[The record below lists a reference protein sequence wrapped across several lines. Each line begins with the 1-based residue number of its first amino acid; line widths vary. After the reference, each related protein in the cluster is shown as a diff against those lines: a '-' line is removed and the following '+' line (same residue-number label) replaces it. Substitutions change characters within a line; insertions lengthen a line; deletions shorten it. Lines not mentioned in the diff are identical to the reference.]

1 MTMKKNTLLV
11 LLLAFTQFSIAQI
24 INEPANWPNSNWTT
38 YGTYNAAGLLGDP
51 VSDSSFS
58 FDDDEAG
65 STSDDDIASE
75 SPVIDLTPAYNGSEN
90 QIVISGNYNHND
102 INANLLVDYWDA
114 DASSWVTV
122 LDLVETSNDTSNWC
136 GGTLVVFET
145 GFDIGSFSSNQ
156 LSNFKYRFSYDDNDG
171 WDWGFCVNNVT
182 LISNGGSAP
191 NCDAAVTAPADGET
205 GVGLNPTVNWNSA
218 SGFPD
223 GYYFSL
229 GTSSGGN
236 DIMDAVDLGN
246 VNTYALSGLSYS
258 TTYYITLLP
267 YNGSGSATDSCTSYS
282 FTTLADP
289 NTTVDCNGGPI
300 TSTFCYETGLDN
312 SYSFVSNDGSALNL
326 TIDSGSVENGWDELV
341 ILDSDGSEL
350 YNGYG
355 NNGDITGLTFQSSG
369 DNITLIVQEDFI
381 IDCASS
387 AAINPI
393 TMTVSCAT
401 CVNPSVDFEM
411 VTDCLNGPQFYVD
424 INITDLGSAGS
435 LTISDNQGSANV
447 SASATGTYQFGPY
460 ANNTDVQIST
470 TSDDDANC
478 FANSASITQEY
489 CAITLVDCAAGPIST
504 SYCYTNNDTSQ
515 FEYLSSDGSP
525 LNLTINSGFIEAG
538 WDALLILDSDGT
550 TPLFFGDNGGD
561 ITGLTFQSTGDTIY
575 FAVQTDSSISC
586 DSGFAPYNG
595 GIDYTVACATCINP
609 TAEYT
614 VIDDCANGDQF
625 LIDVNITSMGDAG
638 SLTISDNYG
647 TATGQATQTG
657 VVQMGPYPFLTDIVI
672 TVSND
677 QDVNC
682 VINSAPIQVFACP
695 PPNDNCDQ
703 ATVITANSDE
713 SCTESGSG
721 TLVAATPSPETNACA
736 GTDDDDVWF
745 EFTAVS
751 ENHAISLYNIV
762 GNTQDLYHVLYE
774 GSQCDNLN
782 QIYCSDD
789 NNSVANGLTVGN
801 TYTIRVYSYTATP
814 LDTLTFD
821 ICVFTVPPPITTSTT
836 EYTVDELVTE
846 VLIESQCNQAFNVTY
861 TTGTTFG
868 STNGIGYFE
877 ANGSSWPFE
886 SGLIMTSGDIGNA
899 PGPEAG
905 VISDGTY
912 AWVGDNDLENA
923 IPGLNTGDTNNASI
937 IEFDFVPV
945 TDHMSFDFIFAAEE
959 YGTFQCT
966 FTDAFAFLLTDTAGV
981 TTNLAVV
988 PGTEDPISVLSVRDE
1003 EWNAGCPSVN
1013 EEFFANYYGPGGLP
1027 PLTSPTNFIGHTVVM
1042 TAESDVI
1049 PNELYHIKLIV
1060 ADDGDTLYD
1069 SAVFI
1074 DAGSFD
1080 IGSLDLGEDI
1090 LLSSGNALCHGQE
1103 IILNAGTLPNNSSIA
1118 WFMDG
1123 ILIEGETGV
1132 SITVNETAFYS
1143 ATITIDN
1150 TDCAFSD
1157 EILVEFF
1164 ATPDVSPVED
1174 SIIKCA
1180 NESYTL
1186 AVDVANSGQMNSLTY
1201 IWSLDG
1207 VDLQWGPDSS
1217 YNLNDTAEESGEFIV
1232 TVFDDIT
1239 YCWGQTTIQ
1248 VGFYE
1253 NSYCI
1258 DLPQGLSPNGDG
1270 YNDCLILD
1278 HLEDREDINKIE
1290 VFNRYGTKIY
1300 ELNEYI
1306 DQWCGTDQDNKELPV
1321 GTYFYI
1327 IYFNSDKEP
1336 ITSWIYL
1343 NY

>member
-1 MTMKKNTLLV
+1 MKKITSFILLLV
-11 LLLAFTQFSIAQI
+11 FTQFSIAQI
-24 INEPANWPNSNWTT
+24 INEPANWPNPNWTT
-38 YGTYNAAGLLGDP
+38 SGNYGAAGLLADP
-51 VSDSSFS
+51 AVDSSFS
-58 FDDDEAG
+58 FDDDATG

-75 SPVIDLTPAYNGSEN
+75 SPVIDLTPAYNGGEN

-102 INANLLVDYWDA
+102 IGGTLSVDYWDA
-114 DASSWVTV
+114 DASSWVSV
-122 LDLVETSNDTSNWC
+122 LDLVDTSSDLSNWC
-136 GGTLVVFET
+136 GGTLVIFET
-145 GFDIGSFSSNQ
+145 GFGISSFSANQ
-156 LSNFKYRFSYDDNDG
+156 LSNFKYRFSYDDADG
-171 WDWGFCVNNVT
+171 WQWGWCINNVS
-182 LISNGGSAP
+182 LISSGGSVP
-191 NCDAAVTAPADGET
+191 NCDAVVTSPVDGET
-205 GVGLNPTVNWNSA
+205 GVGIDPSVNWNSA

-258 TTYYITLLP
+258 TTYYVTLLP
-267 YNGSGSATDSCTSYS
+267 YNSSGPATDSCTSYS
-282 FTTLADP
+282 FTTQVDT
-289 NTTVDCNGGPI
+289 NTTVDCSGGPI
-300 TSTFCYETGLDN
+300 TTTFCYDTGLDN
-312 SYSFVSNDGSALNL
+312 SYSFVSNDGSPLNL
-326 TIDSGSVENGWDELV
+326 IIDSGSVENNWDELV
-341 ILDSDGSEL
+341 ILDSNGSEL

-355 NNGDITGLTFQSSG
+355 NNGDITGLSFQSTG
-369 DNITLIVQEDFI
+369 DNITLIVEEDFSI
-381 IDCASS
+381 SCVSS
-387 AAINPI
+387 ATISPI
-393 TMTVSCAT
+393 TITVSCAT

-411 VTDCLNGPQFYVD
+411 VSDCLNAPQFYVD
-424 INITDLGSAGS
+424 VTITDLGSAGS
-435 LTISDNQGSANV
+435 LTIVDDQGSASV
-447 SASATGTYQFGPY
+447 STSATGTYQFGPY
-460 ANNTDVQIST
+460 ANNTSVQMNVT
-470 TSDDDANC
+470 NDDDPNC
-478 FANSASITQEY
+478 FANSASITQEF
-489 CAITLVDCAAGPIST
+489 CAITLVDCGVGPISN
-504 SYCYTNNDTSQ
+504 SYCYTNNDTTQ

-525 LNLTINSGFIEAG
+525 LNLTIDSGFIEAG
-538 WDALLILDSDGT
+538 WDALLILDSDGV

-561 ITGLTFQSTGDTIY
+561 ITGLTFQSTGNTIY
-575 FAVQTDSSISC
+575 FAIQSDFSISC
-586 DSGFAPYNG
+586 GSGSAPYNG
-595 GIDYTVACATCINP
+595 GIDYTVACATCTNP

-625 LIDVNITSMGDAG
+625 LIDVNITSMGDAQ
-638 SLTISDNYG
+638 SLTVSDNYG

-657 VVQMGPYPFLTDIVI
+657 VVQMGPYPFLTGIVI
-672 TVSND
+672 TISND

-682 VINSAPIQVFACP
+682 VINSAPIQVNACP
-695 PPNDNCDQ
+695 PANDNCGQ
-703 ATVITANSDE
+703 ATVITPNSDS
-713 SCTESGSG
+713 SCTESASG
-721 TLVAATPSPETNACA
+721 TLVGATPSPEPNTCGGSA
-736 GTDDDDVWF
+736 DDDVWF
-745 EFTAVS
+745 EFIATS

-774 GSQCDNLN
+774 GSQCDNLT
-782 QIYCSDD
+782 QIYCSDAD
-789 NNSVANGLTVGN
+789 DSVANGLTVGN
-801 TYTIRVYSYTATP
+801 TYTIRVYSYTANQ
-814 LDTLTFD
+814 LDYLTFD

-836 EYTVDELVTE
+836 EYTVDELITE
-846 VLIESQCNQAFNVTY
+846 VLINSQCNQAFNVTY

-886 SGLIMTSGDIGNA
+886 SGLIMTSGDVANA

-912 AWVGDNDLENA
+912 AWVGDGDLEAA
-923 IPGLNTGDTNNASI
+923 IPGLNAGDTNNASI

-959 YGTFQCT
+959 YGTYQCT

-981 TTNLAVV
+981 TTNLAIV
-988 PGTEDPISVLSVRDE
+988 PGTTDPISVLSVRDGQ
-1003 EWNAGCPSVN
+1003 WNANCPSVN

-1027 PLTSPTNFIGHTVVM
+1027 ALTSPTNFIGHTVAM
-1042 TAESDVI
+1042 TAEADVI

-1060 ADDGDTLYD
+1060 ADDGDTLFD

-1090 LLSSGNALCHGQE
+1090 LLSSGSALCQGQE
-1103 IILNAGTLPNNSSIA
+1103 MILNAGALPNNSSIV
-1118 WFMDG
+1118 WYMDG
-1123 ILIEGETGV
+1123 NLIEGENGV
-1132 SITVNETAFYS
+1132 NLTVSETAFYS

-1150 TDCAFSD
+1150 TDCAYSD
-1157 EILVEFF
+1157 EILIEFF
-1164 ATPDVSPVED
+1164 PTPDVSAVED
-1174 SIIKCA
+1174 TILKCA

-1186 AVDVANSGQMNSLTY
+1186 EVDVANSGQMNSLTY

-1207 VDLQWGPDSS
+1207 VDLQWGPDNT
-1217 YNLNDTAEESGEFIV
+1217 YNLNEIAEESGEIII

-1248 VGFYE
+1248 VDFYE

-1278 HLEDREDINKIE
+1278 HLEDREDIDKIE
-1290 VFNRYGTKIY
+1290 VFNRYGTKVY

>member
-1 MTMKKNTLLV
+1 MKKITSFILLLV
-11 LLLAFTQFSIAQI
+11 FTQFSIAQI
-24 INEPANWPNSNWTT
+24 INEPANWPNPNWTT
-38 YGTYNAAGLLGDP
+38 SGNYGAAGLLADP
-51 VSDSSFS
+51 AVDSSFS
-58 FDDDEAG
+58 FDDDATG
-65 STSDDDIASE
+65 SASDDDIASE
-75 SPVIDLTPAYNGSEN
+75 SPVIDLTSAYNGGEN

-102 INANLLVDYWDA
+102 INADLLVDYWDA
-114 DASSWVTV
+114 DTSSWVTL
-122 LDLVETSNDTSNWC
+122 LDLVDNSGDTSNWC

-145 GFDIGSFSSNQ
+145 GFDIGSFSANQ
-156 LSNFKYRFSYDDNDG
+156 LSNFKYRFSYDDSDG
-171 WDWGFCVNNVT
+171 WDWGFCINNVT
-182 LISNGGSAP
+182 LISSGGSAP
-191 NCDAAVTAPADGET
+191 NCDAVVTSPVDGET
-205 GVGLNPTVNWNSA
+205 GVEIDPSVNWSSA

-236 DIMDAVDLGN
+236 DIMDAVDLGS
-246 VNTYALSGLSYS
+246 VNSYALSGLSYS
-258 TTYYITLLP
+258 TTYYVTLLP
-267 YNGSGSATDSCTSYS
+267 YNSSGSATDSCTSYS
-282 FTTLADP
+282 FTTQVDT
-289 NTTVDCNGGPI
+289 NTTVDCSGGPI
-300 TSTFCYETGLDN
+300 TTTFCYDTGLDN
-312 SYSFVSNDGSALNL
+312 SYSFVSNDGSPLNL
-326 TIDSGSVENGWDELV
+326 TIDSGEVEQGWDELV

-355 NNGDITGLTFQSSG
+355 DGGNITGLSFQSTG
-369 DNITLIVQEDFI
+369 DNITLVVQEDASI
-381 IDCASS
+381 SCVSS
-387 AAINPI
+387 AAIDPI
-393 TMTVSCAT
+393 TITVSCAT

-411 VTDCLNGPQFYVD
+411 VSDCLNAPQFYVD
-424 INITDLGSAGS
+424 IDVTDLGSAGS
-435 LTISDNQGSANV
+435 LTIVDDQGSASV
-447 SASATGTYQFGPY
+447 SISAIGTYQFGPY
-460 ANNTDVQIST
+460 ANNTFVQMNV
-470 TSDDDANC
+470 TSDDDPNC

-489 CAITLVDCAAGPIST
+489 CAITLVDCGVGPISNF
-504 SYCYTNNDTSQ
+504 YCYGNNDTTQ
-515 FEYLSSDGSP
+515 FEYVSSDGSP
-525 LNLTINSGFIEAG
+525 LNLTIDSGFIEAG
-538 WDALLILDSDGT
+538 WDALLVLDSDGV

-561 ITGLTFQSTGDTIY
+561 LTGLTFQSTGDTIY
-575 FAVQTDSSISC
+575 FGVQTDGSISC
-586 DSGFAPYNG
+586 ASGSAAYAG
-595 GIDYTVACATCINP
+595 GIDYTVACATCTNP

-625 LIDVNITSMGDAG
+625 LIDVNITSMGDAQ
-638 SLTISDNYG
+638 SLTVSDNYG
-647 TATGQATQTG
+647 TATGQATETG
-657 VVQMGPYPFLTDIVI
+657 VVQMGPYPFLTGIVI
-672 TVSND
+672 TISND

-682 VINSAPIQVFACP
+682 VINSAPIQVNACP
-695 PPNDNCDQ
+695 PANDNCDQ
-703 ATVITANSDE
+703 ATVITPNSDS
-713 SCTESGSG
+713 SCTESSSG
-721 TLVAATPSPETNACA
+721 TLVGASPSPEPNTCGGSA
-736 GTDDDDVWF
+736 DDDVWF
-745 EFTAVS
+745 EFTAIS

-774 GSQCDNLN
+774 GSQCDNLT
-782 QIYCSDD
+782 QIYCSDAD
-789 NNSVANGLTVGN
+789 DSVANGLTVGN
-801 TYTIRVYSYTATP
+801 TYTIRVYSYTANQ
-814 LDTLTFD
+814 LDYLTFD

-836 EYTVDELVTE
+836 EYTVDELITE
-846 VLIESQCNQAFNVTY
+846 VLINSQCNQAFNVTY

-886 SGLIMTSGDIGNA
+886 SGLIMTSGDVANA
-899 PGPEAG
+899 PGPETG

-912 AWVGDNDLENA
+912 AWVGDGDLEAA
-923 IPGLNTGDTNNASI
+923 IPGLNAGDTNNASI

-981 TTNLAVV
+981 TTNLAIV
-988 PGTEDPISVLSVRDE
+988 PGTTDPISVLSVRDGQ
-1003 EWNAGCPSVN
+1003 WNANCPSVN

-1027 PLTSPTNFIGHTVVM
+1027 TLTSPTNFIGHTVAM
-1042 TAESDVI
+1042 TAEADVI

-1080 IGSLDLGEDI
+1080 IGALDLGEDI
-1090 LLSSGNALCHGQE
+1090 LLSSGSALCQGQE
-1103 IILNAGTLPNNSSIA
+1103 MILNAGVLPNNSSIV
-1118 WFMDG
+1118 WYMDG
-1123 ILIEGETGV
+1123 NLIEGENGV
-1132 SITVNETAFYS
+1132 NLTVIETAFYS
-1143 ATITIDN
+1143 ATITIDD
-1150 TDCAFSD
+1150 TDCTYSD
-1157 EILVEFF
+1157 EILIEFF
-1164 ATPDVSPVED
+1164 PTPDVSAVED
-1174 SIIKCA
+1174 TILKCA

-1186 AVDVANSGQMNSLTY
+1186 EVDVANSGQMNSLTY

-1207 VDLQWGPDSS
+1207 VDLQWGPDNT
-1217 YNLNDTAEESGEFIV
+1217 YNLNEIAEESGEIIV
-1232 TVFDDIT
+1232 TVFDDVT

-1248 VGFYE
+1248 VDFYE

-1278 HLEDREDINKIE
+1278 HLEEREDINKIE
-1290 VFNRYGTKIY
+1290 IFNRYGTKIY

>member
-1 MTMKKNTLLV
+1 MKKITSFILLLV
-11 LLLAFTQFSIAQI
+11 FTQFSIAQI
-24 INEPANWPNSNWTT
+24 INEPANWPNPNWTT
-38 YGTYNAAGLLGDP
+38 SGNYGAAGLLADP
-51 VSDSSFS
+51 AVDSSFS
-58 FDDDEAG
+58 FDDDATG

-75 SPVIDLTPAYNGSEN
+75 SPVIDLTPAYNGGEN

-102 INANLLVDYWDA
+102 IGGTLSVDYWDA
-114 DASSWVTV
+114 DASSWVPV
-122 LDLVETSNDTSNWC
+122 LDLVDTSSDLSNWC

-145 GFDIGSFSSNQ
+145 GFGISSFSANQ
-156 LSNFKYRFSYDDNDG
+156 LSNFKYRFSYDDADG
-171 WDWGFCVNNVT
+171 WQWGWCINNVS
-182 LISNGGSAP
+182 LISSGGSVP
-191 NCDAAVTAPADGET
+191 NCDAVVTTPVDGET
-205 GVGLNPTVNWNSA
+205 GVGIDPPVNWNSA

-229 GTSSGGN
+229 GTSSGAN
-236 DIMDAVDLGN
+236 DIMDTVDLGN
-246 VNTYALSGLSYS
+246 VNTYALSGLSYN
-258 TTYYITLLP
+258 TTYYVTLLP
-267 YNGSGSATDSCTSYS
+267 YNSSGSATDSCTSYS
-282 FTTLADP
+282 FTTQADP

-300 TSTFCYETGLDN
+300 TTTFCYDTGLDN
-312 SYSFVSNDGSALNL
+312 SYSFVSNDGSPLNL
-326 TIDSGSVENGWDELV
+326 IIDSGEVEQGWDELV

-355 NNGDITGLTFQSSG
+355 DGGNITGLSFQSTG
-369 DNITLIVQEDFI
+369 DNITLVVQEDASI
-381 IDCASS
+381 SCVSS
-387 AAINPI
+387 AGIDPI
-393 TMTVSCAT
+393 TITVSCAT

-411 VTDCLNGPQFYVD
+411 VSDCLNAPQFYVD
-424 INITDLGSAGS
+424 VTISDLGSAGS
-435 LTISDNQGSANV
+435 LTIVDDQGSASV
-447 SASATGTYQFGPY
+447 STSATGIYQFGPY
-460 ANNTDVQIST
+460 ANNTFVQMNVT
-470 TSDDDANC
+470 NDDDPNC

-489 CAITLVDCAAGPIST
+489 CAITLVDCGVGPVSNF
-504 SYCYTNNDTSQ
+504 YCYGNNDTTQ
-515 FEYLSSDGSP
+515 FEYVSSDGSP
-525 LNLTINSGFIEAG
+525 LNLTIDSGLIEAG
-538 WDALLILDSDGT
+538 WDALLILDSDGV

-561 ITGLTFQSTGDTIY
+561 ITGLTFQSTGNTIY
-575 FAVQTDSSISC
+575 FAIQSDGSISC
-586 DSGFAPYNG
+586 ASGSAAYAG
-595 GIDYTVACATCINP
+595 GIDYTVACATCTNP

-625 LIDVNITSMGDAG
+625 LIDVNITSIGDAQ
-638 SLTISDNYG
+638 SLTVSDNYG
-647 TATGQATQTG
+647 TTTGQATQTG
-657 VVQMGPYPFLTDIVI
+657 VVQMGPYPFLTGIVI
-672 TVSND
+672 TISND

-682 VINSAPIQVFACP
+682 VINSAPIQVNACP
-695 PPNDNCDQ
+695 PANDNCGQ
-703 ATVITANSDE
+703 ATVITPNSDS
-713 SCTESGSG
+713 SCTESSSG
-721 TLVAATPSPETNACA
+721 TLVGATPSPEPNTCGGSA
-736 GTDDDDVWF
+736 DDDVWF
-745 EFTAVS
+745 EFTAIS

-774 GSQCDNLN
+774 GSQCDNLT
-782 QIYCSDD
+782 QIYCSDAD
-789 NNSVANGLTVGN
+789 DSVANGLTIGN
-801 TYTIRVYSYTATP
+801 TYTIRVYSYTANQ
-814 LDTLTFD
+814 LDYLTFD

-836 EYTVDELVTE
+836 EYTVEELITE
-846 VLIESQCNQAFNVTY
+846 VLINSQCNQAFNVTY

-886 SGLIMTSGDIGNA
+886 SGLIMTSGDVANA

-912 AWVGDNDLENA
+912 AWVGDGDLEAA
-923 IPGLNTGDTNNASI
+923 IPGLNAGDTNNASI

-981 TTNLAVV
+981 TTNLAIV
-988 PGTEDPISVLSVRDE
+988 PGTTDPISVLSVRDG
-1003 EWNAGCPSVN
+1003 EWNASCPSVN

-1027 PLTSPTNFIGHTVVM
+1027 ALTSPTNFIGHTVAM
-1042 TAESDVI
+1042 TAEADVI

-1080 IGSLDLGEDI
+1080 IGTLDLGEDI
-1090 LLSSGNALCHGQE
+1090 LLSSGTALCQGQE
-1103 IILNAGTLPNNSSIA
+1103 MMLNAGALPNNSSIV
-1118 WFMDG
+1118 WYMDG
-1123 ILIEGETGV
+1123 NLIESENGV
-1132 SITVNETAFYS
+1132 NLTVSETAFYS

-1150 TDCAFSD
+1150 TDCAYSD
-1157 EILVEFF
+1157 EILIEFF
-1164 ATPDVSPVED
+1164 PTPDVSAVED
-1174 SIIKCA
+1174 IVLKCA
-1180 NESYTL
+1180 NESYIL
-1186 AVDVANSGQMNSLTY
+1186 EVDVTNSGQMNSLTY

-1207 VDLQWGPDSS
+1207 VDLQWGPDNT
-1217 YNLNDTAEESGEFIV
+1217 YNLNEIAEESGEIII

-1248 VGFYE
+1248 VDFYE

-1278 HLEDREDINKIE
+1278 HLEEREDINKIE
-1290 VFNRYGTKIY
+1290 VFNRYGAKIY